1 AGNSYARKLLVEAAW
16 SYRYPARIGP
26 VIQKRQENLP
36 RPVIGRA
43 WDAQLRLCKR
53 YRKLQAKGKNI
64 NIRIVAVARELSGFI
79 WDMGR
84 IAMSAAQQP
93 TATSPSVN

>member
-1 AGNSYARKLLVEAAW
+1 IKIIRGFIS
-16 SYRYPARIGP
+16 
-26 VIQKRQENLP
+26 
-36 RPVIGRA
+36 
-43 WDAQLRLCKR
+43 AQLRLCKR

>member
-1 AGNSYARKLLVEAAW
+1 
-16 SYRYPARIGP
+16 
-26 VIQKRQENLP
+26 
-36 RPVIGRA
+36 
-43 WDAQLRLCKR
+43 AQLRLCKR